1 MFWNCQAIR
10 TYWEEIHKHIKN
22 VFGVNISFKCETIY
36 LGDILFENWNI
47 NDNELLGIL
56 LAASEK
62 TITRKWLKV
71 EPPTTEEW
79 IDIVHEIYIMEKLS
93 FPLRVQNE
101 RFYRIWTKW
110 TEYVKPVR
118 SDFI

>member
-22 VFGVNISFKCETIY
+22 VFGINISFKCETIY
-36 LGDILFENWNI
+36 LGAILFENWNI

-79 IDIVHEIYIMEKLS
+79 IDIVFTLWKSCLFPSECKMKGFIGSGLNGLS
-93 FPLRVQNE
+93 M
-101 RFYRIWTKW
+101 
-110 TEYVKPVR
+110 
-118 SDFI
+118 